1 MYQSSYA
8 EILEDDQTTARRV
21 EAMALDRAVEL
32 LADAAQVAKI
42 APPRAS
48 MTPATAPALSRE
60 GIEALH
66 YTCQL
71 WMVFASELA
80 SPQNALPEE
89 LRARLISIAIWVLKE
104 ADAIRTGRST
114 NYAGIADICVMI
126 RDGLR

>member
-42 APPRAS
+42 A
-48 MTPATAPALSRE
+48 
-60 GIEALH
+60 